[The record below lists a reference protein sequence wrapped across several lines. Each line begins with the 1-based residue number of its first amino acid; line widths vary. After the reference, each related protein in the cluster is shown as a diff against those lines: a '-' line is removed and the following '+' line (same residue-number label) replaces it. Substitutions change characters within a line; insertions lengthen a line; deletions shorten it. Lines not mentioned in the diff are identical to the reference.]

1 MSPVFILSR
10 LCLKRRFQFFGIS
23 VEPPRSTTLSQLST
37 GTLTVISL
45 WRIRMVRY
53 SRSSP
58 STTLTSFF
66 STVPAPWWGYTTL
79 SPTSNT
85 PRALPSS
92 GLDMRLTHEK
102 CRLLGAGVCLHSTGS
117 DGPEPA
123 EMHAECALA
132 GPTAVSCSS
141 ALLHCAGVR
150 LERLSERLPERLHGD
165 DTRPAACDAA
175 SPVRRHDRLDPEL
188 RALLEASLRLGGRT
202 QPTGEAELA
211 ERCDAFPQRGC
222 ASRRRDRERDGQI
235 RAGLVD
241 PHAPGDVDEHVR
253 RAERD
258 AGVAAQHRDDHRE
271 PLGVDTRTDPPRH
284 CEIGPGDERLH
295 LEEDRARS

>member
-102 CRLLGAGVCLHSTGS
+102 CRLLGAGVCPHSTGS

-123 EMHAECALA
+123 QMHAECALA
-132 GPTAVSCSS
+132 GLTSVSCSS
-141 ALLHCAGVR
+141 ALLRLACLR
-150 LERLSERLPERLHGD
+150 LERSPERLPERFHSD
-165 DTRPAACDAA
+165 DARPAARGDAR
-175 SPVRRHDRLDPEL
+175 PIRRHDRLDPEL
-188 RALLEASLRLGGRT
+188 RALLEASLRLRGRA

-211 ERCDAFPQRGC
+211 ERCDAFPQRRGPS
-222 ASRRRDRERDGQI
+222 SRGNGERDGEI
-235 RAGLVD
+235 RTGLVD

-253 RAERD
+253 RSERD
-258 AGVAAQHRDDHRE
+258 ARVAAEHRDDHRE
-271 PLGVDTRTDPPRH
+271 PLGVDTRPDPSRH
-284 CEIGPGDERLH
+284 CEIGSRDERLH